1 MNLPNRLTLL
11 RLVLILP
18 FVAALSVDFTGGKI
32 FALLIF
38 LVGTATD
45 YADGV
50 IARKFHLITDF
61 GRLMDPLVDKI
72 MTVAAFICLV
82 ALGLIPAWAVIAI
95 VSREFLITGLR
106 LVAAS
111 RGLVLPAEKLGK
123 HKTVWQMVTIA
134 YYLLLLSV
142 RDLAPRSLT
151 GSTLVGLE
159 RLGTLFL
166 AVTVALTLWSGLSYL
181 VRHWDLLREN

>member
-18 FVAALSVDFTGGKI
+18 FVVALSTDFTGGKVL
-32 FALLIF
+32 ALLIF
-38 LVGTATD
+38 VAGTATD

-61 GRLMDPLVDKI
+61 GRLMDPLVDKM

-123 HKTVWQMVTIA
+123 HKTVWQMLTIV

-142 RDLAPRSLT
+142 KDSVPGSLT
-151 GSTLVGLE
+151 GSTLASLE

-166 AVTVALTLWSGLSYL
+166 AITVALTLWSGISYL
-181 VRHWDLLREN
+181 TRHWDLLREN

>member
-1 MNLPNRLTLL
+1 
-11 RLVLILP
+11 
-18 FVAALSVDFTGGKI
+18 
-32 FALLIF
+32 
-38 LVGTATD
+38 
-45 YADGV
+45 
-50 IARKFHLITDF
+50 
-61 GRLMDPLVDKI
+61 MDPLVDKM

-123 HKTVWQMVTIA
+123 HKTVWQMVTIV

-142 RDLAPRSLT
+142 EDSAPRSLT
-151 GSTLVGLE
+151 GPTLVSLE

-166 AVTVALTLWSGLSYL
+166 AVTVALTVFSGIMYL
-181 VRHWDLLREN
+181 TRHWDLVREN

>member
-18 FVAALSVDFTGGKI
+18 FVAALSTEFTGGKV

-38 LVGTATD
+38 LAGSATD

-61 GRLMDPLVDKI
+61 GRLMDPLVDKM

-123 HKTVWQMVTIA
+123 HKTVWQMATII
-134 YYLLLLSV
+134 YYLVLLSV
-142 RDLAPRSLT
+142 KELAPRSLARP
-151 GSTLVGLE
+151 TLAGLE
-159 RLGTLFL
+159 HLGTVLL
-166 AVTVALTLWSGLSYL
+166 AVTVTLTLWSGISYL
-181 VRHWDLLREN
+181 TRHWDLLREN

>member
-18 FVAALSVDFTGGKI
+18 FVAALSIEFTGSKVL
-32 FALLIF
+32 AAVIF

-45 YADGV
+45 YADGI
-50 IARKFHLITDF
+50 IARKLQLVTDF
-61 GRLMDPLVDKI
+61 GRLMDPLVDKV

-82 ALGLIPAWAVIAI
+82 SLQWIPAWAVITI

-111 RGLVLPAEKLGK
+111 RGLVLPAERLGK
-123 HKTVWQMVTIA
+123 HKTAWQMLTII
-134 YYLLLLSV
+134 YYLLFLAVKEMAPQSLS
-142 RDLAPRSLT
+142 
-151 GSTLVGLE
+151 GFTLVVLE
-159 RLGTLFL
+159 RLGTAFL
-166 AVTVALTLWSGLSYL
+166 ALTVVLTLFSGVVYL
-181 VRHWDLLREN
+181 ARHWDLFREN

>member
-18 FVAALSVDFTGGKI
+18 FVAALSTEFTGGKI
-32 FALLIF
+32 FALFIF
-38 LVGTATD
+38 LAGTATD
-45 YADGV
+45 YADGF

-61 GRLMDPLVDKI
+61 GRLMDPLVDKM

-123 HKTVWQMVTIA
+123 HKTVWQMVTIV

-142 RDLAPRSLT
+142 EESAPRSLT
-151 GSTLVGLE
+151 GSTLVTLE
-159 RLGTLFL
+159 RLGTAFL
-166 AVTVALTLWSGLSYL
+166 AVTVALTLWSGISYL
-181 VRHWDLLREN
+181 TRHWDLLREN